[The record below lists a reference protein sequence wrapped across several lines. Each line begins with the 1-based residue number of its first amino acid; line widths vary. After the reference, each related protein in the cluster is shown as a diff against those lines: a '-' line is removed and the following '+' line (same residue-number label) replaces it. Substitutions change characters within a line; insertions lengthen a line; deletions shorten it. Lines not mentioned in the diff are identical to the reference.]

1 MARAY
6 LSSILIILCTV
17 LVEFAILSN
26 ITILPAVPDIV
37 LLVLLYFSV
46 LNGKVFGESMGFFSG
61 IFIDFLS
68 GAPFGFNCLFRT
80 VIGYIA
86 GFLNQNINYTGFI
99 IPALI
104 GLLGTITKAF
114 LIWLTSLFYTK
125 IIPYDIISTS
135 FIFELIINT
144 LLSPVIFKFLSHF
157 NKIICVSKEEII

>member
-1 MARAY
+1 MTRAY

-61 IFIDFLS
+61 MFIDFLS

-86 GFLNQNINYTGFI
+86 GFLNQNINYTGFV

>member
-1 MARAY
+1 MTRAY

-61 IFIDFLS
+61 MFIDFLS

>member
-46 LNGKVFGESMGFFSG
+46 LNGKVFGGSMGFCSG

-104 GLLGTITKAF
+104 GLLGTLTKAF
-114 LIWLTSLFYTK
+114 LIWITSLFYTK

>member
-61 IFIDFLS
+61 MFIDFLS

-99 IPALI
+99 IPTLI
-104 GLLGTITKAF
+104 GLLGTLTKAF
-114 LIWLTSLFYTK
+114 LIWITSLFYTK

>member
-61 IFIDFLS
+61 MFIDFLS

-104 GLLGTITKAF
+104 GLLGTLTKAF
-114 LIWLTSLFYTK
+114 LIWITSLFYTK

>member
-1 MARAY
+1 
-6 LSSILIILCTV
+6 
-17 LVEFAILSN
+17 
-26 ITILPAVPDIV
+26 
-37 LLVLLYFSV
+37 
-46 LNGKVFGESMGFFSG
+46 MGFG
-61 IFIDFLS
+61 ALIFIDFLS

-104 GLLGTITKAF
+104 GLLGTLTKAF
-114 LIWLTSLFYTK
+114 LIWITSLFYTK

>member
-104 GLLGTITKAF
+104 GLLGTLTKAF
-114 LIWLTSLFYTK
+114 LIWITSLFYTK

>member
-61 IFIDFLS
+61 MFIDFLS

-157 NKIICVSKEEII
+157 NKIICVSTEEII

>member
-1 MARAY
+1 MTRAY

-26 ITILPAVPDIV
+26 IIILPAVPDIV

-61 IFIDFLS
+61 MFIDFLS

>member
-61 IFIDFLS
+61 MFIDFLS

-86 GFLNQNINYTGFI
+86 GFLNQNINYTDFI

-104 GLLGTITKAF
+104 GLLGTLTKAF
-114 LIWLTSLFYTK
+114 LIWITSLFYTK

>member
-6 LSSILIILCTV
+6 ISSILILLCTV
-17 LVEFAILSN
+17 LVESAILSN

-37 LLVLLYFSV
+37 LIVLLYFSV
-46 LNGKVFGESMGFFSG
+46 LNGKVYGESMGFYSG
-61 IFIDFLS
+61 LFIDFLS

-104 GLLGTITKAF
+104 GLLGTITKVF
-114 LIWLTSLFYTK
+114 LIWITSLFYTK

-144 LLSPVIFKFLSHF
+144 LLTPIIFKFLSHF

>member
-46 LNGKVFGESMGFFSG
+46 LNGKVFGESMGFCSG

-114 LIWLTSLFYTK
+114 LIWITSLFYTK
-125 IIPYDIISTS
+125 IIPYDIFSTS

>member
-61 IFIDFLS
+61 MFIDFLS

>member
-46 LNGKVFGESMGFFSG
+46 LNGKVFVVSLGFFSG
-61 IFIDFLS
+61 MFIDFLS

-104 GLLGTITKAF
+104 GLLGTLTKAF
-114 LIWLTSLFYTK
+114 LIWITSLFYTK

>member
-26 ITILPAVPDIV
+26 ITILPAVPDII

-61 IFIDFLS
+61 MFIDFLS

>member
-61 IFIDFLS
+61 MFIDFLS

-104 GLLGTITKAF
+104 GLLGTLTKAF